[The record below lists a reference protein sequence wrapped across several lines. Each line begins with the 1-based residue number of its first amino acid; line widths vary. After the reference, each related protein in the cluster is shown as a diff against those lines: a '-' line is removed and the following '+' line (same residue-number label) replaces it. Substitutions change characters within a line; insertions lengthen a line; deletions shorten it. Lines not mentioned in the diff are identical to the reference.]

1 MTGISFTTEKQPDIT
16 VLSNDFIDHYMVK
29 ADGEYVKIY
38 LLLLRLIH
46 SNKFEG
52 IDQLADLL
60 ELTQKDIWRA
70 INYWKKQGLLQIEEP
85 KADTVAPKT
94 EPVSEQSGF
103 PPDSGGS
110 KGAPA
115 LAGTVIPLPPKDN
128 LSPLAMQSVSQTA
141 ELKHSIYMAEAYL
154 GRPLSTSE
162 LNSFCYMDTSL
173 KISPDLMEY
182 LIEYCVSRGKKSVRY
197 MESVAINWYQ
207 KGIDSVEK
215 AKEHSSAYHHNVF
228 AIMRAFGLSGRS
240 PGTSE
245 LEYITKWNQMGFD
258 TEIIEEACGR
268 SLMTTHQASFPYANR
283 ILEEW
288 KKQNIRT
295 MDDIRVLDEQFHT
308 REKASPDGDKKNSG
322 LKQQRSFS
330 ASNPFH
336 NFEQRSYNYDDLE
349 SRLLDQ

>member
-1 MTGISFTTEKQPDIT
+1 MTNISFTTEKQPNIT
-16 VLSNDFIDHYMVK
+16 IISNDFIDNYMRK

-46 SNKFEG
+46 SGKFEG

-60 ELTQKDIWRA
+60 ELTQKDVWRA
-70 INYWKKQGLLQIEEP
+70 INYWKKEGLLKIEEQD
-85 KADTVAPKT
+85 KAAST
-94 EPVSEQSGF
+94 
-103 PPDSGGS
+103 
-110 KGAPA
+110 
-115 LAGTVIPLPPKDN
+115 PLPPKDT
-128 LSPLAMQSVSQTA
+128 LSPLSMKSAVQTA

-173 KISPDLMEY
+173 KFSPDLMEY

-207 KGIDSVEK
+207 RGIDSVEK
-215 AKEHSSAYHHNVF
+215 AKEHTSAYQHNVF

-245 LEYITKWNQMGFD
+245 LEYINKWNEMGFD
-258 TEIIEEACGR
+258 TEIIEEACSR

-288 KKQNIRT
+288 KRCGIHTLDEIRT
-295 MDDIRVLDEQFHT
+295 LDEKFHAS
-308 REKASPDGDKKNSG
+308 EKASSDSG
-322 LKQQRSFS
+322 RKAAGNNHNQRSS
-330 ASNPFH
+330 ASSNPFH